1 MVGNIGEHGHGDVW
15 RRRVKN
21 DVDEV
26 ERRGYRHNVFLGG

>member
-1 MVGNIGEHGHGDVW
+1 VW